1 MAGSGGAGTLALRS
15 TGPQQQLLM
24 EGEQRYVD
32 TIRHLKESLEK
43 EQRTVRMLK
52 AARAN
57 TYTKKSELEEFF
69 LKCIDEARKD
79 VMRKKHQHSTAQKS
93 KKEKVLDVLLSSEDV
108 LVFLYEKLF
117 PHRTGMAQHLAQG
130 GDQNAGGLLSLGA
143 QP

>member
-1 MAGSGGAGTLALRS
+1 MMPHGGTQPMLA
-15 TGPQQQLLM
+15 
-24 EGEQRYVD
+24 EGEQRFVD

-57 TYTKKSELEEFF
+57 SYTKKSELEEFF

-79 VMRKKHQHSTAQKS
+79 VMRKKHQHPTAAKS

-117 PHRTGMAQHLAQG
+117 PHRTGMAQHLQTADQG
-130 GDQNAGGLLSLGA
+130 SLLALQAGPGGISG
-143 QP
+143 

>member
-1 MAGSGGAGTLALRS
+1 MGGGTLPVAS
-15 TGPQQQLLM
+15 GQSPQMLM
-24 EGEQRYVD
+24 EGEQRFVD

-43 EQRTVRMLK
+43 EQRNVRTLK

-79 VMRKKHQHSTAQKS
+79 VMRKKHQHPNASKS
-93 KKEKVLDVLLSSEDV
+93 KKDKVLDVLLSSEDV

-117 PHRTGMAQHLAQG
+117 PHRTGMAQHLAP
-130 GDQNAGGLLSLGA
+130 GDQHGGFLALQSG
-143 QP
+143 